1 MSVTPLTMP
10 LITNDVTVLGLL
22 SLILGFVFYTSNSEH
37 SIWKKFY
44 KYVPALLMCYLL
56 PSLLNT
62 FGIVSAEISKVDD
75 VAKYYLLPA
84 CLVLLTLSIDVKAI
98 GALGNKAII
107 MFITG
112 TVGVVIGGPIA
123 LLTISVIWPE
133 LLGVTGP
140 DAVWRGMAALAGSW
154 IGGGANMLAMKEIY
168 GADGKIFTIMVTV
181 DIVVANLWMACLL
194 YFAANHKRIDAK
206 SGADTSGIDK
216 LIDRVEAF
224 DSKYARLPEL
234 KDFIFIIAIAFGAAG
249 FAHLM
254 ADFLV
259 PYFQMNFP
267 ELKKFSLHSKLF
279 WIIVLVTTI
288 GLTLSFTKVRKLES
302 VGASKIGSSFLYILV
317 ATIGLHM
324 DVTQIVEAP
333 KYVVIGVIW
342 MAIHIVLLLIVGRM
356 IKAPIFYLSVG
367 SQANIGGAASAPV
380 IASAFHPSLAP
391 VGVLLAVLGYALG
404 TYMAWICGQ
413 LLRIIGT

>member
-1 MSVTPLTMP
+1 MP
-10 LITNDVTVLGLL
+10 LITNDATVLGLL
-22 SLILGFVFYTSNSEH
+22 SLILGFVFYSSNSQH
-37 SIWKKFY
+37 PIWQKFY

-62 FGIVSAEISKVDD
+62 FGIVSAEASQIDE

-84 CLVLLTLSIDVKAI
+84 CLILLTLSIDIKAI
-98 GALGNKAII
+98 DALGNKAII
-107 MFITG
+107 MFFTG
-112 TVGVVIGGPIA
+112 TIGVVIGGPIA
-123 LLTISVIWPE
+123 LLVTSAIWPE

-206 SGADTSGIDK
+206 SGADTSGINK
-216 LIDRVEAF
+216 LIARVDAF
-224 DSKYARLPEL
+224 ERKHARRPEL
-234 KDFIFIIAIAFGAAG
+234 KDFIFILAIAFGGAG
-249 FAHLM
+249 FAHLA

-259 PYFQMNFP
+259 PYFQTNFP

-279 WIIVLVTTI
+279 WIIVLVTTV
-288 GLTLSFTKVRKLES
+288 GLLLSFTKVRKLES
-302 VGASKIGSSFLYILV
+302 VGASKVGSSFLYILV

-333 KYVVIGVIW
+333 KYVVIGLIW
-342 MAIHIVLLLIVGRM
+342 MAVHIALLFIVGRM
-356 IKAPIFYLSVG
+356 IKAPIFYWAVG